1 MPNKTAVIALGGNAI
16 GATGKEDIHQ
26 QFANTRQAVAGFL
39 ELIRE
44 GYNLAITHG
53 NGPQVGNALLRVERT
68 FPDGIPAL
76 PLGVIVADTE
86 GGMGYMIEQSL
97 QNRLIKEKISR
108 DVVTMVT
115 QVVVDRDDPSIL
127 NPSKPIGPYY
137 KAEEVEALKARGW
150 VVKDDAG
157 RGFRRFVPSPIPR
170 SIVNK
175 RAVKQLVQQGTIV
188 IAGGGGGVPVY
199 VQADGSYEGVDAV
212 IDKDRASAV
221 LARDIEA
228 ETLMILTAVEKVSLN
243 YKKPDQKDLDALTL
257 AEAKQHLAQGQFAAG
272 SMGPKVEAAIQFL
285 EFGGK
290 QVIITSLEKAAQ
302 ALKGKAGTRITA

>member
-1 MPNKTAVIALGGNAI
+1 MPHKTAVIALGGNAI

-26 QFANTRQAVAGFL
+26 QFANTRQALAGFI

-97 QNRLIKEKISR
+97 QNLLAAKNIDRQ
-108 DVVTMVT
+108 VVTLVT
-115 QVVVDRDDPSIL
+115 QVVVDRDDPSIR

-137 KAEEVEALKARGW
+137 KQEEVEALKARGW
-150 VVKDDAG
+150 VVKDDAR
-157 RGFRRFVPSPIPR
+157 RGFRRFVPSPIPKA
-170 SIVNK
+170 IVNK
-175 RAVKQLVQQGTIV
+175 KTIKQLVQQGTIV
-188 IAGGGGGVPVY
+188 IAGGGGGVPVCI
-199 VQADGSYEGVDAV
+199 QSDGSYEGMDAV

-221 LARDIEA
+221 LARDIAA

-243 YKKPDQKDLDALTL
+243 YKKPGQQDLSSLTM
-257 AEAKQHLAQGQFAAG
+257 AEAKKYLTQGQFAAG
-272 SMGPKVEAAIQFL
+272 SMGPKIEAAIQFL
-285 EFGGK
+285 EYGGK
-290 QVIITSLEKAAQ
+290 QVIITSLDKAAQ
-302 ALKGKAGTRITA
+302 ALKGQAGTRITA